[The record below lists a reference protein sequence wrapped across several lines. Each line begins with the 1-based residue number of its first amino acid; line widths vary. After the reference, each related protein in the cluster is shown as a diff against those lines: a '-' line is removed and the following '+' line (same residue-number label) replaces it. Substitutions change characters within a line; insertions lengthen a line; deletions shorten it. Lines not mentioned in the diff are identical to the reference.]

1 MAMGFASADAGLQ
14 NESRRTGKAFPE
26 ASMKAYVLFLRQPG
40 DQPPATIKLAQSK
53 VLVGRAPTCGIVL
66 PDVSVSRRHAEL
78 VVDGELVTIRDLN
91 SRNGTYVDENRIY
104 VSNVS
109 VGQCLRFGG
118 VPFQLAI
125 EADKNAEL
133 ETQSVSEALE
143 SVATA
148 IRGLPLS
155 AAERRV
161 FDLILSGLT
170 EKEIAGRL
178 KLSHHT
184 VHNHIRQ
191 IYRIAGV
198 RSRVEL
204 LAQYV
209 QLANVG
215 SSL

>member
-1 MAMGFASADAGLQ
+1 
-14 NESRRTGKAFPE
+14 
-26 ASMKAYVLFLRQPG
+26 MKAYVLFFKQPG

-78 VVDGELVTIRDLN
+78 MVDGELVTIRDLN
-91 SRNGTYVDENRIY
+91 SRNGTYVDENRID
-104 VSNVS
+104 VSEVS
-109 VGQCLRFGG
+109 VGQYLRFGG

-133 ETQSVSEALE
+133 ETQSVSQALE
-143 SVATA
+143 SVACA

-191 IYRIAGV
+191 IYRIAAV